1 MQKYILSVMVK
12 NNSGVACNANGIV
25 AIRPKITAAEP
36 IMPYNEFD
44 KGESSVMSVN
54 QIMGLI
60 PHRYPFLFVDYVSKI
75 EGSHV
80 TGVKNTTESE
90 PIFRQYK
97 DGYTVLMGAVQAEII
112 AQVGAIY
119 MLSNENNKGKI
130 AYFMGIDK
138 SEMFAPVFPGDQL
151 RLEVDIPDGKSKFGK
166 GEGFMYVGDKLASH
180 TCMLFAIV
188 DP

>member
-1 MQKYILSVMVK
+1 
-12 NNSGVACNANGIV
+12 
-25 AIRPKITAAEP
+25 
-36 IMPYNEFD
+36 
-44 KGESSVMSVN
+44 MSVN

-119 MLSNENNKGKI
+119 MLSNENNRGKI

-166 GEGFMYVGDKLASH
+166 GEGFMYVGEKLASH
-180 TCMLFAIV
+180 TSMLSYMEPM
-188 DP
+188 DSK

>member
-1 MQKYILSVMVK
+1 
-12 NNSGVACNANGIV
+12 
-25 AIRPKITAAEP
+25 
-36 IMPYNEFD
+36 
-44 KGESSVMSVN
+44 MSVN

-151 RLEVDIPDGKSKFGK
+151 RLEVDIPDGKQNSAKAK
-166 GEGFMYVGDKLASH
+166 VS
-180 TCMLFAIV
+180 CMSATNWHPTPACFSQSSIPDSDQNMEKARRLS
-188 DP
+188 